1 MRIQVG
7 GLSEGVHPF
16 RFHVLPSEVGLPTEF
31 AEEIG
36 VEGTVEK
43 TNGQFLLSAEITASA
58 DLLCDR
64 CLAPMRTPIA
74 PRYRMWYVLEG
85 GNTPRVDPA
94 ELQVIPAGLT
104 VIELDEDVRQT
115 ILLSVPLKHVC
126 REDCRGLCPRCG
138 KNLNE
143 GPCGC
148 VDTTPDSRWQGLSAL
163 HNDTMKDPR

>member
-16 RFHVLPSEVGLPTEF
+16 RFRISPSEVGLPPEF
-31 AEEIG
+31 TEEIG

-43 TNGQFLLSAEITASA
+43 TNSQFLLSAEITASA

-64 CLAPMRTPIA
+64 CLTPMKTSLAPH
-74 PRYRMWYVLEG
+74 YRMWYVLEG
-85 GNTPRVDPA
+85 ASTTRIDPA
-94 ELQVIPAGLT
+94 ELQVIPAGLA

-143 GPCGC
+143 GTCGC
-148 VDTTPDSRWQGLSAL
+148 TDITPDSRWQGLSAL
-163 HNDTMKDPR
+163 HKDMMHDPR